1 MDTISRENNSIL
13 PLGGIIVGVVALL
26 IGGYAAFS
34 IPKLKTSLAADEDKL
49 SHLDDIASQAS
60 SAASAA
66 AAASTKLDQLA
77 STTQTAFNTVGAA
90 LGDMKAQIAKIE
102 ESSKRPVGRGAKG
115 GGGGAV
121 VAGPGE
127 YVVKAGD
134 TGHRIARANGCT
146 VADLIA
152 VNPEVDWKHLKVNQ
166 KIKLPEKKT

>member
-1 MDTISRENNSIL
+1 ML

-26 IGGYAAFS
+26 LAGYAAFS
-34 IPKLKTSLAADEDKL
+34 IPKMKASLAADEDKL

-66 AAASTKLDQLA
+66 AAANTKLDQLA

-90 LGDMKAQIAKIE
+90 LGDMKAQIAKLAE
-102 ESSKRPVGRGAKG
+102 VPKRSVAHAGHG
-115 GGGGAV
+115 GGEAV

-127 YVVKAGD
+127 YVVKSGD
-134 TGHRIARANGCT
+134 TGHKIARANGCS

-152 VNPEVDWKHLKVNQ
+152 VNPDVDWKHLKVNQ
-166 KIKLPEKKT
+166 KIKLPEKKA